1 MLFLVFVVPWP
12 LFDAYFVPSH
22 RQFVLDVKL
31 STEQQSLDEG
41 MRLESYTLD
50 FLERLPDTGA
60 SALVVSGTYDDRVI
74 PEKWRPLI
82 IRLDIVVRQG
92 PLPFY
97 VCLHAYFVF
106 VCGCHRRKRLFPRRQ
121 SEHGSAP
128 GSRPSASILVL
139 VMWRPHQSVE
149 LFSP

>member
-31 STEQQSLDEG
+31 STEQQSLAEG

-82 IRLDIVVRQG
+82 IRLDIVVRQAH
-92 PLPFY
+92 
-97 VCLHAYFVF
+97 CL
-106 VCGCHRRKRLFPRRQ
+106 
-121 SEHGSAP
+121 SA
-128 GSRPSASILVL
+128 AKEI
-139 VMWRPHQSVE
+139 
-149 LFSP
+149 